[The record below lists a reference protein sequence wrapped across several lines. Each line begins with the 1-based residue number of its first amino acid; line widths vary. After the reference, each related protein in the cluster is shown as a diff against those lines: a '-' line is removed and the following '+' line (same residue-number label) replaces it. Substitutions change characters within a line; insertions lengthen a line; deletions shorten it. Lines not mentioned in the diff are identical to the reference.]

1 MSVGAE
7 IGAGGAVAEGAPPG
21 GLLAWVATTD
31 HKRIALR
38 MAAVSFGFFLIGGI
52 FALVMRSELADPG
65 LQLVG
70 RDTYNQ
76 LFTMHG
82 STMIFLV
89 LTPLALALG
98 VYLVPL
104 QIGAAD
110 IAAPRVTLAGHW
122 FVVVGGLTM
131 YSSFLTDHG
140 AGKAGWTAYY
150 PLSGDSAT
158 PGTGMDL
165 WVVGVIL
172 VGAGLTLVAA
182 CILATIIRLRAPG
195 MTMLRLPVF
204 SWTML
209 ATVLMVVMSV
219 PVLAVG
225 MALLLADRLGASIY
239 ESSGGPIAYQNLFWF
254 FGHPA
259 VYVMFFPFLG
269 ITADVVATFA
279 RKRFTGYRP
288 LILALIVFT
297 GLSMSVWAHHMFT
310 TDQVANKYFSLTST
324 ALVVAAGTE
333 YFAIIATLIGG
344 SILLRTPMLFA
355 LGFFLQFLIGGL
367 SGVILASPPLDYHAH
382 DSYFVVAHF
391 HYTLFAGS
399 LFAGFAAA
407 YYWFP
412 KWTGAML
419 RDSLGKVHFALI
431 VLGTNLTFFPMFLLG
446 YDGMPRRVADY
457 ASDAG
462 FTDLNRLSTLGSYF
476 IALGVAVFLYN
487 LFVSL
492 RKREP
497 AGDDPWEGHSL
508 EWATSS
514 PPPRYNFRSLPPI
527 TSHAPLLDRRIE
539 AAKRDSSRE
548 PGEPG

>member
-1 MSVGAE
+1 VSGFE
-7 IGAGGAVAEGAPPG
+7 AGMRAGTAVAEAPPG
-21 GLLAWVATTD
+21 GLLAWIATTD
-31 HKRIALR
+31 HKRLALR
-38 MAAVSFGFFLIGGI
+38 MALVSLVFFLAGGV
-52 FALVMRSELADPG
+52 FALLIRTELADPG
-65 LQLVG
+65 LELVG
-70 RDTYNQ
+70 RDGFNQ

-104 QIGAAD
+104 QVGAAD
-110 IAAPRVTLAGHW
+110 IAAPRMALAGHW
-122 FVVVGGLTM
+122 LVLAGGLTM

-150 PLSGDSAT
+150 PLSGNSAT

-165 WVVGVIL
+165 WVAGVIL
-172 VGAGLTLVAA
+172 VGAGLTLVAV
-182 CILATIIRLRAPG
+182 CLLATIIRLRAPG

-225 MALLLADRLGASIY
+225 MALLLADRLGASVY
-239 ESSGGPIAYQNLFWF
+239 ESSGGPIAYQHLFWF

-259 VYVMFFPFLG
+259 VYIMFFPYLG
-269 ITADVVATFA
+269 ITAECVATFA

-310 TDQVANKYFSLTST
+310 TGQVVNEYFSLTST

-333 YFAIIATLIGG
+333 YFAVIATLIGG
-344 SILLRTPMLFA
+344 AIVLRTAMLFA

-419 RDSLGKVHFALI
+419 RESLGRIQFVLM

-446 YDGMPRRVADY
+446 YDGMPRRIADY
-457 ASDAG
+457 SSDAG
-462 FTDLNRLSTLGSYF
+462 FTDLNRLSTLGSYL
-476 IALGVAVFLYN
+476 IAFGVAVFLYN
-487 LFVSL
+487 LYVSL
-492 RKREP
+492 RRREP
-497 AGDDPWEGHSL
+497 AGDDPWEGHTL
-508 EWATSS
+508 EWATAS
-514 PPPRYNFRSLPPI
+514 PPPRFNFRSLPPI
-527 TSHAPLLDRRIE
+527 TSHAPLLDRRL
-539 AAKRDSSRE
+539 AAAEGVARPEVER
-548 PGEPG
+548 

>member
-1 MSVGAE
+1 M
-7 IGAGGAVAEGAPPG
+7 GAGAPVAEAPSA
-21 GLLAWVATTD
+21 GLLAWIATTD
-31 HKRIALR
+31 HKRLALR
-38 MAAVSFGFFLIGGI
+38 MAVVSFAFFLVGGV
-52 FALVMRSELADPG
+52 FALLMRTELADPG
-65 LQLVG
+65 LQLMG
-70 RDTYNQ
+70 RDAYNQ

-82 STMIFLV
+82 STMVYLV

-98 VYLVPL
+98 VYVVPL
-104 QIGAAD
+104 QVGAAD
-110 IAAPRVTLAGHW
+110 IAAPRLALAGHW
-122 FVVVGGLTM
+122 LVLAGGLTM

-150 PLSGDSAT
+150 PLSGSSAT

-172 VGAGLTLVAA
+172 VGVGLTLVAVCLA
-182 CILATIIRLRAPG
+182 ATIIRLRAPG

-225 MALLLADRLGASIY
+225 MALLLADRLGASVY
-239 ESSGGPIAYQNLFWF
+239 ESAGGPIAYQHLFWF

-259 VYVMFFPFLG
+259 VYIMFFPFLG
-269 ITADVVATFA
+269 ITAECVATFA
-279 RKRFTGYRP
+279 RKRFAGYRP
-288 LILALIVFT
+288 LVLALIAFT

-310 TDQVANKYFSLTST
+310 TGQVVNEYFSLTST

-333 YFAIIATLIGG
+333 YFAVIATLIGG
-344 SILLRTPMLFA
+344 AIVLRTAMLFA

-399 LFAGFAAA
+399 LFAGFAAV

-419 RDSLGKVHFALI
+419 RESLGRVQFVLI

-446 YDGMPRRVADY
+446 YDGMPRRIADY
-457 ASDAG
+457 SSDAG
-462 FTDLNRLSTLGSYF
+462 FTDLNRLSTVGSYF
-476 IALGVAVFLYN
+476 IAIGVAVFLYN
-487 LFVSL
+487 LYVSL
-492 RKREP
+492 RQRER
-497 AGDDPWEGHSL
+497 AGDDPWEGHTL
-508 EWATSS
+508 EWATTS
-514 PPPRYNFRSLPPI
+514 PPPRFNFDSLPPI
-527 TSHAPLLDRRIE
+527 RSHAPLFDRRL
-539 AAKRDSSRE
+539 AAAGSTKTG
-548 PGEPG
+548 PGAER

>member
-1 MSVGAE
+1 VRGAE
-7 IGAGGAVAEGAPPG
+7 IGAGAAVAGRAPAG

-38 MAAVSFGFFLIGGI
+38 MAAVALGFFLIGGL

-65 LQLVG
+65 TQLVG
-70 RDTYNQ
+70 RDAYNQ
-76 LFTMHG
+76 LFSMHG
-82 STMIFLV
+82 TTMVFLV
-89 LTPLALALG
+89 MTPLAVALG
-98 VYLVPL
+98 VYIVPL
-104 QIGAAD
+104 QVGAAE
-110 IAAPRVTLAGHW
+110 IAAPRIALAGHW
-122 FVVVGGLTM
+122 LVLAGGLTM
-131 YSSFLTDHG
+131 YSGFLTDRG

-172 VGAGLTLVAA
+172 VGVGLTLLVA

-204 SWTML
+204 TWTML
-209 ATVLMVVMSV
+209 ATVLMIIMTV
-219 PVLAVG
+219 PVLGVG
-225 MALLLADRLGASIY
+225 MALLLADRLGADIFNT
-239 ESSGGPIAYQNLFWF
+239 EGGPIAYQNLFWF

-259 VYVMFFPFLG
+259 VYIMFFPFLG
-269 ITADVVATFA
+269 ITAEVVSTFS
-279 RKRFTGYRP
+279 RRRFVGYKP
-288 LILALIVFT
+288 LILALLAFT

-310 TDQVANKYFSLTST
+310 TGQTVNKYFSLTST
-324 ALVVAAGTE
+324 ALVVPAGME
-333 YFAIIATLIGG
+333 YFAVIATLIGG
-344 SILLRTPMLFA
+344 AIVLRTPMLFA

-367 SGVILASPPLDYHAH
+367 SGVIVASPPLDYHLH
-382 DSYFVVAHF
+382 DSYFIVAHF

-412 KWTGAML
+412 KFTGAML
-419 RDSLGKVHFALI
+419 RDGLGKIQFALI
-431 VLGTNLTFFPMFLLG
+431 VIGTNLTFFPMFLLG

-476 IALGVAVFLYN
+476 IALGVAVFLVN
-487 LFVSL
+487 LYVSL

-497 AGDDPWEGHSL
+497 AGNDPWEGQTL
-508 EWATSS
+508 EWATTS
-514 PPPRYNFRSLPPI
+514 PPPRYNFRSLPKI
-527 TSHAPLLDRRIE
+527 TSYAPVLDRRI
-539 AAKRDSSRE
+539 AKARRE
-548 PGEPG
+548 QGGGG

>member
-1 MSVGAE
+1 MKGFEAG
-7 IGAGGAVAEGAPPG
+7 IGARRAIAEAPSA
-21 GLLAWVATTD
+21 GLLGWIATTD
-31 HKRIALR
+31 HKRLALR
-38 MAAVSFGFFLIGGI
+38 MAVGSLVFFLAGGV
-52 FALVMRSELADPG
+52 FALLIRTELAEPG

-70 RDTYNQ
+70 RDAYNQ

-82 STMIFLV
+82 STMVFLV

-98 VYLVPL
+98 VYVVPL
-104 QIGAAD
+104 QVGAAD
-110 IAAPRVTLAGHW
+110 IAAPRMALAGHW
-122 FVVVGGLTM
+122 LVLAGGLTM
-131 YSSFLTDHG
+131 YSGFLTDRG

-150 PLSGDSAT
+150 PLSGNSAT

-165 WVVGVIL
+165 WVIGVIL
-172 VGAGLTLVAA
+172 VGAGLTLVAV
-182 CILATIIRLRAPG
+182 CLLGTILRLRAPG

-225 MALLLADRLGASIY
+225 MGLLLADRLGASVY
-239 ESSGGPIAYQNLFWF
+239 ESSGGPIAYQHLFWF

-259 VYVMFFPFLG
+259 VYIMFFPFLG
-269 ITADVVATFA
+269 ITAECVATFS

-288 LILALIVFT
+288 LIVALLVFS

-310 TDQVANKYFSLTST
+310 TGQVVNEYFALTST

-333 YFAIIATLIGG
+333 YFAVIATLIGG
-344 SILLRTPMLFA
+344 AIVLRTAMLFA

-407 YYWFP
+407 FYWFP
-412 KWTGAML
+412 KWTGALL
-419 RDSLGKVHFALI
+419 RESLGRVQFLLI

-446 YDGMPRRVADY
+446 YDGMPRRIADY
-457 ASDAG
+457 SADAG
-462 FTDLNRLSTLGSYF
+462 FTDLNRLSTVGSYL
-476 IALGVAVFLYN
+476 IAIGVAVFLYN
-487 LFVSL
+487 LYVSL
-492 RKREP
+492 RRREP
-497 AGDDPWEGHSL
+497 AGDDPWEGHTL

-514 PPPRYNFRSLPPI
+514 PPPRFNFRSLPPV
-527 TSHAPLLDRRIE
+527 TSHAPLLDRRL
-539 AAKRDSSRE
+539 AAAAGRRQ
-548 PGEPG
+548 PGADP

>member
-1 MSVGAE
+1 VGAE

-38 MAAVSFGFFLIGGI
+38 MAVVSFGFFLIGGI

-172 VGAGLTLVAA
+172 VGAGLTLVAG

-225 MALLLADRLGASIY
+225 MALLLADRLGASVY

-462 FTDLNRLSTLGSYF
+462 FTDLNRLSTLGSYL

-514 PPPRYNFRSLPPI
+514 PPPRYNFRSLPAI

-539 AAKRDSSRE
+539 AAKRDSRRT
-548 PGEPG
+548 PGGSG

>member
-1 MSVGAE
+1 VRSFEAGVSSGPSVVGA
-7 IGAGGAVAEGAPPG
+7 PST
-21 GLLAWVATTD
+21 GLLAWIATTD
-31 HKRIALR
+31 HKRLALR
-38 MAAVSFGFFLIGGI
+38 MAVVSLAFFLVGGV
-52 FALVMRSELADPG
+52 FALLMRTELADPG
-65 LQLVG
+65 LELMG
-70 RDTYNQ
+70 RDAYNQ

-82 STMIFLV
+82 STMVYLV
-89 LTPLALALG
+89 MTPLALALG

-104 QIGAAD
+104 QVGAAD
-110 IAAPRVTLAGHW
+110 IAAPRMALAGHW
-122 FVVVGGLTM
+122 LVLAGGLTM

-150 PLSGDSAT
+150 PLSGNSAT

-165 WVVGVIL
+165 WVAGVIL
-172 VGAGLTLVAA
+172 VGVGLTLVAL
-182 CILATIIRLRAPG
+182 CLLATIIRLRAPG

-219 PVLAVG
+219 PVFAVG
-225 MALLLADRLGASIY
+225 MALLLADRLGASVY
-239 ESSGGPIAYQNLFWF
+239 ESSGGPIAYQHLFWF

-259 VYVMFFPFLG
+259 VYIMFFPFLG
-269 ITADVVATFA
+269 ITAECVATFA
-279 RKRFTGYRP
+279 RKRFTGYIP
-288 LILALIVFT
+288 LILALILFT

-310 TDQVANKYFSLTST
+310 TGQVVNEYFSLTST

-333 YFAIIATLIGG
+333 YFAVIATLIGG
-344 SILLRTPMLFA
+344 AIVLRTAMLFA

-419 RDSLGKVHFALI
+419 RESLGRIQFVLI
-431 VLGTNLTFFPMFLLG
+431 VLGTNLTFFPMFVLG
-446 YDGMPRRVADY
+446 YDGMPRRIADY
-457 ASDAG
+457 SSDAG
-462 FTDLNRLSTLGSYF
+462 FTDWNRVSTLGSYL
-476 IALGVAVFLYN
+476 IAIGVAVFLYN
-487 LFVSL
+487 LYVSL
-492 RKREP
+492 RRRVP
-497 AGDDPWEGHSL
+497 AGDDPWEGHTL
-508 EWATSS
+508 EWATTS
-514 PPPRYNFRSLPPI
+514 PPPRFNFQSLPPI
-527 TSHAPLLDRRIE
+527 ASHAPLLDRRE
-539 AAKRDSSRE
+539 AER
-548 PGEPG
+548 

>member
-1 MSVGAE
+1 LRSFEGGTSAGA
-7 IGAGGAVAEGAPPG
+7 AVAEAPPA

-31 HKRIALR
+31 HKQLALR
-38 MAAVSFGFFLIGGI
+38 MAVVSLVFFLAGGV
-52 FALVMRSELADPG
+52 FALFMRTELADPG
-65 LQLVG
+65 LQLMG
-70 RDTYNQ
+70 RDAYNQ

-89 LTPLALALG
+89 MTPLALALG

-104 QIGAAD
+104 QVGAAD
-110 IAAPRVTLAGHW
+110 IAAPRLALAGHW
-122 FVVVGGLTM
+122 LVLAGGLTM

-150 PLSGDSAT
+150 PLSGSSAT

-165 WVVGVIL
+165 WVAGVIL
-172 VGAGLTLVAA
+172 VGAGLTLIAV
-182 CILATIIRLRAPG
+182 CLLVTIVRLRAPE

-225 MALLLADRLGASIY
+225 MALLLADRLGASVY
-239 ESSGGPIAYQNLFWF
+239 ESSGGPIAYQHLFWF

-259 VYVMFFPFLG
+259 VYIMFFPFLG
-269 ITADVVATFA
+269 IAADCVATFA

-310 TDQVANKYFSLTST
+310 TGQVANKYFSLTST

-333 YFAIIATLIGG
+333 YFAVIATLIGG
-344 SILLRTPMLFA
+344 AIVLRTAMLFA

-399 LFAGFAAA
+399 LFAGFAAV

-412 KWTGAML
+412 KWTGALL
-419 RDSLGKVHFALI
+419 RESLGRIQFVLI

-446 YDGMPRRVADY
+446 YDGMPRRIANY
-457 ASDAG
+457 SSDAG
-462 FTDLNRLSTLGSYF
+462 FTDLNRLSTLGSYL
-476 IALGVAVFLYN
+476 IAIGVAVFLYN
-487 LFVSL
+487 LYVSL
-492 RKREP
+492 RHRKP
-497 AGDDPWEGHSL
+497 AGDDPWEGHTL

-514 PPPRYNFRSLPPI
+514 PPPRFNFHSLPPI
-527 TSHAPLLDRRIE
+527 TSHAPLLDRRL
-539 AAKRDSSRE
+539 AAAAGKTE
-548 PGEPG
+548 PGTER

>member
-1 MSVGAE
+1 MKSFEAGM
-7 IGAGGAVAEGAPPG
+7 GAGAPVAEAPSA
-21 GLLAWVATTD
+21 GLLAWIATTD
-31 HKRIALR
+31 HKRLALR
-38 MAAVSFGFFLIGGI
+38 MAVVSFAFFLVGGV
-52 FALVMRSELADPG
+52 FALLMRTELADPG
-65 LQLVG
+65 LQLMG
-70 RDTYNQ
+70 RDAYNQ

-82 STMIFLV
+82 STMVYLV

-98 VYLVPL
+98 VYVVPL
-104 QIGAAD
+104 QVGAAD
-110 IAAPRVTLAGHW
+110 IAAPRLALAGHW
-122 FVVVGGLTM
+122 LVLAGGLTM

-150 PLSGDSAT
+150 PLSGSSAT

-172 VGAGLTLVAA
+172 VGVGLTLVAVCLA
-182 CILATIIRLRAPG
+182 ATIIRLRAPG

-225 MALLLADRLGASIY
+225 MALLLADRLGASVY
-239 ESSGGPIAYQNLFWF
+239 ESAGGPIAYQHLFWF

-259 VYVMFFPFLG
+259 VYIMFFPFLG
-269 ITADVVATFA
+269 ITAECVATFA
-279 RKRFTGYRP
+279 RKRFAGYRP
-288 LILALIVFT
+288 LVLALIAFT

-310 TDQVANKYFSLTST
+310 TGQVVNEYFSLTST

-333 YFAIIATLIGG
+333 YFAVIATLIGG
-344 SILLRTPMLFA
+344 AIVLRTAMLFA

-399 LFAGFAAA
+399 LFAGFAAV

-419 RDSLGKVHFALI
+419 RESLGRVQFVLI

-446 YDGMPRRVADY
+446 YDGMPRRIADY
-457 ASDAG
+457 SSDAG
-462 FTDLNRLSTLGSYF
+462 FTDLNRLSTVGSYF
-476 IALGVAVFLYN
+476 IAIGVAVFLYN
-487 LFVSL
+487 LYVSL
-492 RKREP
+492 RQRER
-497 AGDDPWEGHSL
+497 AGDDPWEGHTL
-508 EWATSS
+508 EWATTS
-514 PPPRYNFRSLPPI
+514 PPPRFNFDSLPPI
-527 TSHAPLLDRRIE
+527 RSHAPLFDRRL
-539 AAKRDSSRE
+539 AAAGSTKTG
-548 PGEPG
+548 PGAER

>member
-1 MSVGAE
+1 VRSFEAGASSGPSVVGA
-7 IGAGGAVAEGAPPG
+7 PST
-21 GLLAWVATTD
+21 GLLAWIATTD
-31 HKRIALR
+31 HKRLALR
-38 MAAVSFGFFLIGGI
+38 MAVVSLAFFLVGGV
-52 FALVMRSELADPG
+52 FALLMRTELADPG
-65 LQLVG
+65 LELMG
-70 RDTYNQ
+70 RDAYNQ

-82 STMIFLV
+82 STMVYLV
-89 LTPLALALG
+89 MTPLALALG

-104 QIGAAD
+104 QVGAAD
-110 IAAPRVTLAGHW
+110 IAAPRMALAGHW
-122 FVVVGGLTM
+122 LVLSGGLTM

-150 PLSGDSAT
+150 PLSGNSAT

-165 WVVGVIL
+165 WVAGVIL
-172 VGAGLTLVAA
+172 VGVGLTLVAL
-182 CILATIIRLRAPG
+182 CLLATIIRLRAPG

-219 PVLAVG
+219 PVFAVG
-225 MALLLADRLGASIY
+225 MALLLADRLGASVS
-239 ESSGGPIAYQNLFWF
+239 ESSGGPIAYQHLFWF

-259 VYVMFFPFLG
+259 VYIMFFPFLG
-269 ITADVVATFA
+269 ITAECVATFA
-279 RKRFTGYRP
+279 RKRFTGYIP
-288 LILALIVFT
+288 LILALILFT

-310 TDQVANKYFSLTST
+310 TGQVVNEYFSLTST

-333 YFAIIATLIGG
+333 YFAVIATLIGG
-344 SILLRTPMLFA
+344 AIVLRTAMLFA

-419 RDSLGKVHFALI
+419 RESLGRIQFVLI
-431 VLGTNLTFFPMFLLG
+431 VLGTNLTFFPMFVLG
-446 YDGMPRRVADY
+446 YDGMPRRIADY
-457 ASDAG
+457 SSDAG
-462 FTDLNRLSTLGSYF
+462 FTDWNRVSTLGSYL
-476 IALGVAVFLYN
+476 IAIGVAVFLYN
-487 LFVSL
+487 LYVSL
-492 RKREP
+492 RRREP
-497 AGDDPWEGHSL
+497 AGDDPWEGHTL
-508 EWATSS
+508 EWATTS
-514 PPPRYNFRSLPPI
+514 PPPRFNFQSLPPI
-527 TSHAPLLDRRIE
+527 ASHAPLLDRRE
-539 AAKRDSSRE
+539 AER
-548 PGEPG
+548 

>member
-1 MSVGAE
+1 MRGIGAE
-7 IGAGGAVAEGAPPG
+7 AGAGAAVAERVPPA
-21 GLLAWVATTD
+21 GLLGWIATTD
-31 HKRIALR
+31 HKRLALR
-38 MAAVSFGFFLIGGI
+38 MAVVAFGFFLIGGV

-98 VYLVPL
+98 VYVVPL
-104 QIGAAD
+104 QVGAAD

-122 FVVVGGLTM
+122 LVLAGGLTM

-150 PLSGDSAT
+150 PLSGNSAT

-165 WVVGVIL
+165 WVMGVIL
-172 VGAGLTLVAA
+172 VGVGLTLVAG
-182 CILATIIRLRAPG
+182 CLLATIIRLRAPG

-225 MALLLADRLGASIY
+225 MALLLADRLGASVY

-259 VYVMFFPFLG
+259 VYIMFFPFLG

-333 YFAIIATLIGG
+333 YFAVIATLIGG
-344 SILLRTPMLFA
+344 AILLRTPMLFA

-367 SGVILASPPLDYHAH
+367 SGVIVASPPLDYHAH

-419 RDSLGKVHFALI
+419 RDSLGKVQF
-431 VLGTNLTFFPMFLLG
+431 VLMVVGTNLTFFPMFLLG
-446 YDGMPRRVADY
+446 YEGMPRRIADY
-457 ASDAG
+457 SPDDG
-462 FTDLNRLSTLGSYF
+462 FTDLNRLSTLGSF
-476 IALGVAVFLYN
+476 LVALGVAVFLWN
-487 LFVSL
+487 LYTSL
-492 RKREP
+492 RHREP

-508 EWATSS
+508 EWATTS

-539 AAKRDSSRE
+539 QAQVGRA
-548 PGEPG
+548 GEGGR

>member
-38 MAAVSFGFFLIGGI
+38 MAVVSFGFFLIGGI

-82 STMIFLV
+82 STMVFLV

-172 VGAGLTLVAA
+172 VGAGLTLVAG
-182 CILATIIRLRAPG
+182 CLLATIIRLRAPG

-462 FTDLNRLSTLGSYF
+462 FTDLNRLSTLGSYL

-487 LFVSL
+487 LFLSL

-508 EWATSS
+508 EWATTS
-514 PPPRYNFRSLPPI
+514 PPPRYNFRSLPAI

-539 AAKRDSSRE
+539 AAKRDSRRTSGGSE
-548 PGEPG
+548 

>member
-1 MSVGAE
+1 MRGAE
-7 IGAGGAVAEGAPPG
+7 VGLGGGVLEGAPAG
-21 GLLAWVATTD
+21 GLLGWIATTD

-38 MAAVSFGFFLIGGI
+38 MAIVSFAFFLIGGV
-52 FALVMRSELADPG
+52 FALLMRSELADPG

-98 VYLVPL
+98 TYIVPL
-104 QIGAAD
+104 QVGAAD

-122 FVVVGGLTM
+122 LVLAGGLTM
-131 YSSFLTDHG
+131 YSGFLTDHG

-150 PLSGDSAT
+150 PLSGNSAT

-165 WVVGVIL
+165 WVIGVIL
-172 VGAGLTLVAA
+172 VGLGLTLVA
-182 CILATIIRLRAPG
+182 CCLLATIVRLRAPG

-209 ATVLMVVMSV
+209 ATVLMVVMTV

-259 VYVMFFPFLG
+259 VYIMFFPFLG

-288 LILALIVFT
+288 LIIALIVFT

-333 YFAIIATLIGG
+333 YFAILATLIGG

-367 SGVILASPPLDYHAH
+367 SGVIVASPPLDYHVH

-412 KWTGAML
+412 KWTGVML
-419 RDSLGKVHFALI
+419 RDSLGKVQFALMVI
-431 VLGTNLTFFPMFLLG
+431 GTNLTFFPMFLLG

-457 ASDAG
+457 SPDAG
-462 FTDLNRLSTLGSYF
+462 FTDLNRLSTLGSF
-476 IALGVAVFLYN
+476 LIALGVAVFLWN

-492 RKREP
+492 RRREP

-508 EWATSS
+508 EWATTS
-514 PPPRYNFRSLPPI
+514 PPPRYNFHSLPPI
-527 TSHAPLLDRRIE
+527 TSHAPLLDRRLE
-539 AAKRDSSRE
+539 TAAGRTRRRR
-548 PGEPG
+548 

>member
-1 MSVGAE
+1 MRSFEAGM
-7 IGAGGAVAEGAPPG
+7 GAGPALAEAPPG
-21 GLLAWVATTD
+21 GLLAWIATTD
-31 HKRIALR
+31 HKRLALR
-38 MAAVSFGFFLIGGI
+38 MAIVSFVFFLVGGV
-52 FALVMRSELADPG
+52 FALFMRTELADPG
-65 LQLVG
+65 LQLMG
-70 RDTYNQ
+70 RDAYNQ

-82 STMIFLV
+82 TTMVFLV
-89 LTPLALALG
+89 MTPLGLALG

-104 QIGAAD
+104 QVGAAD
-110 IAAPRVTLAGHW
+110 IAASRLALAGHW
-122 FVVVGGLTM
+122 LVLAGGLTM

-150 PLSGDSAT
+150 PLSGNSAT

-165 WVVGVIL
+165 WVAGVIL
-172 VGAGLTLVAA
+172 VGAGLTLVAV
-182 CILATIIRLRAPG
+182 CLLATIIRLRAPG
-195 MTMLRLPVF
+195 MTMLRMPVF

-225 MALLLADRLGASIY
+225 MGLLLADRLGASIY
-239 ESSGGPIAYQNLFWF
+239 ESSGGPIAYQHLFWF

-259 VYVMFFPFLG
+259 VYIMFFPFLG
-269 ITADVVATFA
+269 ITAECVATFA

-310 TDQVANKYFSLTST
+310 TGQVVNEYFSLTST

-333 YFAIIATLIGG
+333 YFAVIATLIGG
-344 SILLRTPMLFA
+344 AIVLRTAMLFA

-367 SGVILASPPLDYHAH
+367 SGVMVASPPIDYHAH

-399 LFAGFAAA
+399 LFAGFAAV

-419 RDSLGKVHFALI
+419 RESLGRIQFVLI
-431 VLGTNLTFFPMFLLG
+431 VVGTNLTFFPMFLLG
-446 YDGMPRRVADY
+446 YDGMPRRIADY
-457 ASDAG
+457 SSDAG
-462 FTDLNRLSTLGSYF
+462 FTDLNRLSTLGSYL
-476 IALGVAVFLYN
+476 IALSVAVFLYN

-492 RKREP
+492 RRREP
-497 AGDDPWEGHSL
+497 AGDNPWEAHTL
-508 EWATSS
+508 EWATTS
-514 PPPRYNFRSLPPI
+514 PPPRFNFRSLPPI
-527 TSHAPLLDRRIE
+527 TSHAPLLDRRLAAAEVRAKPE
-539 AAKRDSSRE
+539 AER
-548 PGEPG
+548 

>member
-1 MSVGAE
+1 M
-7 IGAGGAVAEGAPPG
+7 GAGPAVAETPSG
-21 GLLAWVATTD
+21 GLLAWLATTD
-31 HKRIALR
+31 HKRLALR
-38 MAAVSFGFFLIGGI
+38 MAVVSLVFFVAGGV
-52 FALVMRSELADPG
+52 FALLIRTELADPG

-70 RDTYNQ
+70 RDAYNQ

-82 STMIFLV
+82 STMVFLV
-89 LTPLALALG
+89 MTPLALALG

-104 QIGAAD
+104 QVGAAD
-110 IAAPRVTLAGHW
+110 IAASRLALAGHW
-122 FVVVGGLTM
+122 LVLAGGLTM

-150 PLSGDSAT
+150 PLSGNSAT

-165 WVVGVIL
+165 WVAGVIL
-172 VGAGLTLVAA
+172 VGAGLTLVAV
-182 CILATIIRLRAPG
+182 CLLATIIRLRAPG

-225 MALLLADRLGASIY
+225 MALLLADRLGASVY
-239 ESSGGPIAYQNLFWF
+239 ESSGGPIAYQHLFWF

-269 ITADVVATFA
+269 ITAECVATFA

-288 LILALIVFT
+288 LVLALIVFT

-310 TDQVANKYFSLTST
+310 TGQVVNEYFSLTST

-333 YFAIIATLIGG
+333 YFAVIATLIGG
-344 SILLRTPMLFA
+344 AIVLRTAMLFA

-399 LFAGFAAA
+399 LFAGFAAV

-419 RDSLGKVHFALI
+419 RESLGRIQFVLL

-446 YDGMPRRVADY
+446 YDGMPRRIANY
-457 ASDAG
+457 SSDAG
-462 FTDLNRLSTLGSYF
+462 FTDLNRLSTVGSYL
-476 IALGVAVFLYN
+476 IAIGVAVFLYN
-487 LFVSL
+487 LYVSL
-492 RKREP
+492 RHREP
-497 AGDDPWEGHSL
+497 AGDDPWEGHTL
-508 EWATSS
+508 EWATTS
-514 PPPRYNFRSLPPI
+514 PPPRFNFSSLPPI
-527 TSHAPLLDRRIE
+527 SSHAPLLDRRL
-539 AAKRDSSRE
+539 AAAEGKPE
-548 PGEPG
+548 PGAER

>member
-1 MSVGAE
+1 MRGIGAE
-7 IGAGGAVAEGAPPG
+7 AGAGAAVAERVPPA
-21 GLLAWVATTD
+21 GLLGWIATTD
-31 HKRIALR
+31 HKRLALR
-38 MAAVSFGFFLIGGI
+38 MAVVAFGFFLIGGV

-98 VYLVPL
+98 VYVVPL
-104 QIGAAD
+104 QVGAAD

-122 FVVVGGLTM
+122 LVLAGGLTM

-150 PLSGDSAT
+150 PLSGNSAT

-165 WVVGVIL
+165 WVMGVIL
-172 VGAGLTLVAA
+172 VGVGLTLVAG
-182 CILATIIRLRAPG
+182 CLLATIIRLRAPG

-225 MALLLADRLGASIY
+225 MALLLADRLGASVY

-259 VYVMFFPFLG
+259 VYIMFFPFLG

-333 YFAIIATLIGG
+333 YFAVIATLIGG
-344 SILLRTPMLFA
+344 AILLRTPMLFA

-367 SGVILASPPLDYHAH
+367 SGVIVASPPLDYHAH

-419 RDSLGKVHFALI
+419 RDSLGKVQFALM
-431 VLGTNLTFFPMFLLG
+431 VVGTNLTFFPMFLLG
-446 YDGMPRRVADY
+446 YDGMPRRIADY
-457 ASDAG
+457 SPDDG
-462 FTDLNRLSTLGSYF
+462 FTDLNRLSTLGSF
-476 IALGVAVFLYN
+476 LIALGVAVFLWN
-487 LFVSL
+487 LYTSL
-492 RKREP
+492 RHREP

-527 TSHAPLLDRRIE
+527 TSHAPLLDRRLE
-539 AAKRDSSRE
+539 QAKVGRA
-548 PGEPG
+548 GEGGR

>member
-1 MSVGAE
+1 MGA
-7 IGAGGAVAEGAPPG
+7 AAVAEAPSG
-21 GLLAWVATTD
+21 GLLSWIATTD
-31 HKRIALR
+31 HKRLALR
-38 MAAVSFGFFLIGGI
+38 MAIVALVFFLAGGV
-52 FALVMRSELADPG
+52 FALLIRTELADPG

-70 RDTYNQ
+70 RDAYNQ

-82 STMIFLV
+82 STMVFLV
-89 LTPLALALG
+89 MTPLALALG
-98 VYLVPL
+98 VYLIPL
-104 QIGAAD
+104 QVGAAD
-110 IAAPRVTLAGHW
+110 IAAPRLALAGHW
-122 FVVVGGLTM
+122 LVLAGGLTM

-150 PLSGDSAT
+150 PLSGSSAT

-165 WVVGVIL
+165 WVAGVIL
-172 VGAGLTLVAA
+172 VGAGLTLVAV
-182 CILATIIRLRAPG
+182 CLLATIIRLRAPG

-239 ESSGGPIAYQNLFWF
+239 ETSGGPIAYQHLFWF

-259 VYVMFFPFLG
+259 VYIMFFPFLG
-269 ITADVVATFA
+269 ITAECVATFA

-310 TDQVANKYFSLTST
+310 TGQVINEYFSLTST

-333 YFAIIATLIGG
+333 YFAVIATLIGG
-344 SILLRTPMLFA
+344 AIVLRTAMLFA

-419 RDSLGKVHFALI
+419 RESLGRIQFVLI

-446 YDGMPRRVADY
+446 FDGMPRRIANY
-457 ASDAG
+457 SSDAG
-462 FTDLNRLSTLGSYF
+462 FTDLNRLSTLGSYL
-476 IALGVAVFLYN
+476 IAIGVAVFLYN
-487 LFVSL
+487 LYVSL
-492 RKREP
+492 RRREP
-497 AGDDPWEGHSL
+497 AGDDPWEGHTL
-508 EWATSS
+508 EWATTS
-514 PPPRYNFRSLPPI
+514 PPPRFNFHSLPPI
-527 TSHAPLLDRRIE
+527 TSHAPLLDRRL
-539 AAKRDSSRE
+539 AAVGGAGKAE
-548 PGEPG
+548 PGTER